1 MQEKEVNNKL
11 IKNSFISFLIFLFI
25 TALFFVIIIFTSNSV
40 RKNNTDKYGGTI
52 GINSNYIEG
61 YFITEPFLDCKK
73 ITDVEKVAIG
83 RNDNDFVYI
92 ILVSS
97 QNEYIKLDT
106 YVLISQDDGKIK
118 SIHVINDGYDNLY
131 DYGII
136 GCDSNDYYD
145 YFKYDYTFAMQSALV
160 KKAVGIA
167 FKQYKMLVAR
177 YE

>member
-25 TALFFVIIIFTSNSV
+25 TALFFVIIVFTSNSV
-40 RKNNTDKYGGTI
+40 RKNNTDKYGGTF

-97 QNEYIKLDT
+97 QNEY
-106 YVLISQDDGKIK
+106 
-118 SIHVINDGYDNLY
+118 
-131 DYGII
+131 
-136 GCDSNDYYD
+136 
-145 YFKYDYTFAMQSALV
+145 F
-160 KKAVGIA
+160 
-167 FKQYKMLVAR
+167 
-177 YE
+177 

>member
-40 RKNNTDKYGGTI
+40 RKNNTDKYGGTF

-92 ILVSS
+92 
-97 QNEYIKLDT
+97 
-106 YVLISQDDGKIK
+106 
-118 SIHVINDGYDNLY
+118 
-131 DYGII
+131 
-136 GCDSNDYYD
+136 
-145 YFKYDYTFAMQSALV
+145 KYDDTFTMQSALV